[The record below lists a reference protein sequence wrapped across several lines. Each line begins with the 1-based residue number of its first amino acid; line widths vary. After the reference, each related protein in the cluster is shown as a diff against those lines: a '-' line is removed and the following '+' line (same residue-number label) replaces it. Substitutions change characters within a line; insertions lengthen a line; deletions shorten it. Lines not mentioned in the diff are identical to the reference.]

1 MKRSLVCIAIL
12 CVSLASFAGVK
23 IETFDDNKWNWTE
36 SSDKYKSVS
45 IIDGN
50 MILET
55 KKKQKGV
62 PDILAMAH
70 SFVRIPARALD
81 NYRLTIHA
89 VMPKGMASWW
99 TLFFNTSKECL
110 TIDEEYTESFSSYAL
125 TFVGNYYVLGIGDEM
140 KQVDKTLASAGELLI
155 LKILGIG
162 DGMKHAEKLP
172 FKMKNKEFPIEIVIT
187 KDYRKTTFEIN
198 GVQIFKGECE
208 ITEPCMGFMVPVG
221 HKLIISDVSVEQ
233 EEEE

>member
-62 PDILAMAH
+62 PDLLAMAH

-99 TLFFNTSKECL
+99 TLFFNTSEECL
-110 TIDEEYTESFSSYAL
+110 TINEEYTESFPTYAL
-125 TFVGNYYVLGIGDEM
+125 TFLGNYY
-140 KQVDKTLASAGELLI
+140 
-155 LKILGIG
+155 ILGIG
-162 DGMKHAEKLP
+162 DGMKHADKLP